1 MGTPTGTPSDPAA
14 PAASGAVP
22 VHLLGYLAQLP
33 LCGDTTELL
42 QSTLTQAMRLTGA
55 PAGLAGAAGAT
66 PDDLIGEGTS
76 RPDLRAAVAGL
87 LPTPTDDGEV
97 TLSPSPEPAVWTQS
111 LPGAEE
117 GAETVLYAA
126 LPAEGQL
133 QGVLAL
139 VLPPDQPL
147 TAAARDTLGLVITA
161 AGGALATPR
170 TPGRAPPRVTE
181 LSLLYEVATAMGST
195 LELSVLLQSMMQVT
209 QTALRSEACTLML
222 LDEDRRELIFEIP
235 LGEKQ
240 DELRRF
246 RIPLDQGLAG
256 WVARTGRPAIVNDL
270 RNDPRFLAEVDA
282 SSGFLTRAALCVPL
296 LVRGQV
302 IGVLE
307 VLNKQDGAPYTTND
321 LALLT
326 TLAGQAAVALDNARL
341 FRSLRDEHERLLAAE
356 EEVRKNLARDLH
368 DGPAQDLAAISMGLE
383 VTRRLLDLDPGRAR
397 RELDGVENLARRATR
412 QIRTLQFE
420 LRPLALETR
429 GVRAALETY
438 IQQLNQGRATQYTLE
453 VEGCKGRL
461 PTPVEQATFS
471 IVQEALGN
479 TRKHG
484 QATQVAVRMHEG
496 ADQWTIQVRDNGQ
509 GFDVN
514 NVLKSYENRGSLG
527 LLNMRERAATIGGQ
541 LTIQSAPGQGTLVT
555 LQIPYVATPV
565 AAADPALFPL
575 PAISDS
581 GVAAP

>member
-1 MGTPTGTPSDPAA
+1 MVTPAGTSPDPLPPA
-14 PAASGAVP
+14 PGAVP
-22 VHLLGYLAQLP
+22 MHLLGYLAQLP
-33 LCGDTTELL
+33 LCGDSAEVL
-42 QSTLTQAMRLTGA
+42 QATLAQALRLTGA
-55 PAGLAGAAGAT
+55 NAGVAGVAGAT
-66 PDDLIGEGTS
+66 ADDLSSEGPA
-76 RPDLRAAVAGL
+76 RADLHAAVVRL
-87 LPTPTDDGEV
+87 LPTPAGDGEV
-97 TLSPSPEPAVWTQS
+97 TLSPSPEPPVWTET
-111 LPGAEE
+111 LTTEDGDTT
-117 GAETVLYAA
+117 TVLYAA

-139 VLPPDQPL
+139 ELRPDQPF
-147 TAAARDTLGLVITA
+147 TAAGRDTLGLVVTA
-161 AGGALATPR
+161 AGGALATQR
-170 TPGRAPPRVTE
+170 TLSRTRLRLTE
-181 LSLLYEVATAMGST
+181 LSLLYEVATAMGAT
-195 LELSVLLQSMMQVT
+195 LELSVLLKTMVQVT
-209 QTALRSEACTLML
+209 QKALRSEACTLML
-222 LDEDRRELIFEIP
+222 LDEEQQELIFEIP

-256 WVARTGRPAIVNDL
+256 WVARTGRPALVNDL

-282 SSGFLTRAALCVPL
+282 SSGFVTRAALCVPL
-296 LVRGQV
+296 LARGQV

-307 VLNKQDGAPYTTND
+307 VLNKQDGAAYTTND

-341 FRSLRDEHERLLAAE
+341 FRRLREEHERLLAAE

-383 VTRRLLDLDPGRAR
+383 VTRRLLDIDLPRAR
-397 RELDGVENLARRATR
+397 QELDGVENLARRATR

-429 GVRAALETY
+429 GLRAALETY
-438 IQQLNQGRATQYTLE
+438 IQQLSQGSATEYVLLA
-453 VEGCKGRL
+453 EGCKGRL

-484 QATQVAVRMHEG
+484 KARRVEVQMHEM
-496 ADQWTIQVRDNGQ
+496 DDRWTIQVSDNGQ

-514 NVLKSYENRGSLG
+514 NVVKSYENRGSLG
-527 LLNMRERAATIGGQ
+527 LLNMRERAAAIGGQ
-541 LTIQSAPGQGTLVT
+541 LTIQSEPGQGTRVT
-555 LQIPYVATPV
+555 LQIPGDSTPLPTPAAPEASVATP
-565 AAADPALFPL
+565 
-575 PAISDS
+575 
-581 GVAAP
+581 

>member
-1 MGTPTGTPSDPAA
+1 MVTSAGTPADPAPLAA
-14 PAASGAVP
+14 PGAVP

-33 LCGDTTELL
+33 LCDDTTELL

-55 PAGLAGAAGAT
+55 LAGLAGAAGAT
-66 PDDLIGEGTS
+66 ASELISEGAVS
-76 RPDLRAAVAGL
+76 ADLRAAVVRL
-87 LPTPTDDGEV
+87 LPTPTDDGEG
-97 TLSPSPEPAVWTQS
+97 TRRLSPDPAVWTE
-111 LPGAEE
+111 PPAGAEE
-117 GAETVLYAA
+117 GATPVVYAA
-126 LPAEGQL
+126 LPAKGDL

-139 VLPPDQPL
+139 VLPPDHPL

-161 AGGALATPR
+161 AGGALATQR
-170 TPGRAPPRVTE
+170 TLARTRQRLTE

-240 DELRRF
+240 DELHRF

-307 VLNKQDGAPYTTND
+307 VLNKQDSAPYTTND

-341 FRSLRDEHERLLAAE
+341 FRSLREEHERLLAAE

-383 VTRRLLDLDPGRAR
+383 VTRRLLEVDLARAR
-397 RELDGVENLARRATR
+397 GELDGVESLARRATR

-429 GVRAALETY
+429 GVRAALDTSPP
-438 IQQLNQGRATQYTLE
+438 QLNQSRSTQYTRE
-453 VEGCKGRL
+453 VDGCKGRL

-484 QATQVAVRMHEG
+484 QATQVDVRMHEW
-496 ADQWTIQVRDNGQ
+496 ADHWTIEVSDNGQ

-514 NVLKSYENRGSLG
+514 SVLKGYENRGSLG

-541 LTIQSAPGQGTLVT
+541 LTIHSAPGQGTHVT
-555 LQIPYVATPV
+555 LQIPCAPTPDP
-565 AAADPALFPL
+565 DPAFLPL
-575 PAISDS
+575 PAVSDS

>member
-1 MGTPTGTPSDPAA
+1 MVTPAGTPSDSGPPAA
-14 PAASGAVP
+14 PGAVP

-33 LCGDTTELL
+33 LCDDTTELL

-55 PAGLAGAAGAT
+55 TAGLAGAAGAT
-66 PDDLIGEGTS
+66 ADDLIGEGTVS
-76 RPDLRAAVAGL
+76 EDLRAAVIQL
-87 LPTPTDDGEV
+87 LPTPTDDGEG
-97 TLSPSPEPAVWTQS
+97 TRSPSPDPALWTAP
-111 LPGAEE
+111 LPGA
-117 GAETVLYAA
+117 AAIVETVLYAA
-126 LPAEGQL
+126 LPAEGHL

-139 VLPPDQPL
+139 VLPPGQPL

-161 AGGALATPR
+161 AGGALATQR
-170 TPGRAPPRVTE
+170 TLARTRQRLTE

-256 WVARTGRPAIVNDL
+256 WVARSGRPAIVNDL

-307 VLNKQDGAPYTTND
+307 VLNKQDDAPYTTND

-341 FRSLRDEHERLLAAE
+341 FRSLREEHERLLVAE

-383 VTRRLLDLDPGRAR
+383 VTRRLLDLDLARAR
-397 RELDGVENLARRATR
+397 RELDGAETLARRATR

-438 IQQLNQGRATQYTLE
+438 IQQLNQNRATQYTLE
-453 VEGCKGRL
+453 AEGCKGRL

-484 QATQVAVRMHEG
+484 QATQVAVQMREA
-496 ADQWTIQVRDNGQ
+496 ADHWTIQVSDNGQ

-514 NVLKSYENRGSLG
+514 SVLKGYENRGSLG
-527 LLNMRERAATIGGQ
+527 LLNMRERAATIGGA
-541 LTIQSAPGQGTLVT
+541 LTIHSAPGQGTRVT
-555 LQIPYVATPV
+555 LHIPCAPPT
-565 AAADPALFPL
+565 DPTLLPL

>member
-1 MGTPTGTPSDPAA
+1 
-14 PAASGAVP
+14 V
-22 VHLLGYLAQLP
+22 
-33 LCGDTTELL
+33 
-42 QSTLTQAMRLTGA
+42 
-55 PAGLAGAAGAT
+55 
-66 PDDLIGEGTS
+66 
-76 RPDLRAAVAGL
+76 
-87 LPTPTDDGEV
+87 
-97 TLSPSPEPAVWTQS
+97 
-111 LPGAEE
+111 
-117 GAETVLYAA
+117 
-126 LPAEGQL
+126 
-133 QGVLAL
+133 
-139 VLPPDQPL
+139 VLPPGQPL

-161 AGGALATPR
+161 AGGALATQR
-170 TPGRAPPRVTE
+170 TLARTRQRLTE

-256 WVARTGRPAIVNDL
+256 WVARSGRPAIVNDL

-307 VLNKQDGAPYTTND
+307 VLNKQDDAPYTTND

-341 FRSLRDEHERLLAAE
+341 FRSLREEHERLLVAE

-383 VTRRLLDLDPGRAR
+383 VTRRLLDLDLARAR
-397 RELDGVENLARRATR
+397 RELDGAETLARRATR

-438 IQQLNQGRATQYTLE
+438 IQQLNQNRATQYTLE
-453 VEGCKGRL
+453 AEGCKGRL

-484 QATQVAVRMHEG
+484 QATQVAVQMREA
-496 ADQWTIQVRDNGQ
+496 ADHWTIQVSDNGQ

-514 NVLKSYENRGSLG
+514 SVLKGYENRGSLG
-527 LLNMRERAATIGGQ
+527 LLNMRERAATIGGA
-541 LTIQSAPGQGTLVT
+541 LTIHSAPGQGTRVT
-555 LQIPYVATPV
+555 LHIPCAPP
-565 AAADPALFPL
+565 ADPTLLPL

>member
-1 MGTPTGTPSDPAA
+1 MVTSAGTPADPAPLAA
-14 PAASGAVP
+14 PGAVP

-33 LCGDTTELL
+33 LCDDTTELL

-55 PAGLAGAAGAT
+55 LAGLAGAAGAT
-66 PDDLIGEGTS
+66 ASELISEGAVS
-76 RPDLRAAVAGL
+76 ADLRAAVVRL
-87 LPTPTDDGEV
+87 LPTPTDDGEG
-97 TLSPSPEPAVWTQS
+97 TRSLSPDPAVWTE
-111 LPGAEE
+111 PPAGAEE
-117 GAETVLYAA
+117 GATPVVYAA
-126 LPAEGQL
+126 LPAEGDL

-139 VLPPDQPL
+139 VLPPDRPL

-161 AGGALATPR
+161 AGGALATQR
-170 TPGRAPPRVTE
+170 TLARTRQRLTE

-240 DELRRF
+240 DELHRF

-307 VLNKQDGAPYTTND
+307 VLNKQDSAPYTTND

-341 FRSLRDEHERLLAAE
+341 FRSLREEHERLLAAE

-383 VTRRLLDLDPGRAR
+383 VTRRLLELDLARAR
-397 RELDGVENLARRATR
+397 RELDGVESLARRATR

-438 IQQLNQGRATQYTLE
+438 IQQLNQSRATQYTLE
-453 VEGCKGRL
+453 VDGCKGRL

-484 QATQVAVRMHEG
+484 QATRVDVRMHER
-496 ADQWTIQVRDNGQ
+496 ADQWTIEVSDNGQ

-514 NVLKSYENRGSLG
+514 SVLKGYENRGSLG

-541 LTIQSAPGQGTLVT
+541 LTIHSAPGQGTHVT
-555 LQIPYVATPV
+555 LQIPCAPTPDP
-565 AAADPALFPL
+565 DPAFLPL
-575 PAISDS
+575 PAVSDS

>member
-1 MGTPTGTPSDPAA
+1 MVTSAGTPADPAPLAA
-14 PAASGAVP
+14 PGAVP

-33 LCGDTTELL
+33 LCDDTTELL

-55 PAGLAGAAGAT
+55 LAGLAGAAWATASERISEGAV
-66 PDDLIGEGTS
+66 
-76 RPDLRAAVAGL
+76 RADLRAAVVRL
-87 LPTPTDDGEV
+87 LPTPTDDGEG
-97 TLSPSPEPAVWTQS
+97 TRSLSPDPAVWTE
-111 LPGAEE
+111 PPAGAEE
-117 GAETVLYAA
+117 GATPVVYAA
-126 LPAEGQL
+126 LPAEGDL

-139 VLPPDQPL
+139 VLPPDRPL

-161 AGGALATPR
+161 AGGALATQR
-170 TPGRAPPRVTE
+170 TLARTRQRLTE

-240 DELRRF
+240 DELHRF

-307 VLNKQDGAPYTTND
+307 VLNKQDSAPYTTND

-341 FRSLRDEHERLLAAE
+341 FRSLREEHERLLAAE

-383 VTRRLLDLDPGRAR
+383 VTRRLLELDLARAR
-397 RELDGVENLARRATR
+397 RELDGVESLARRATR

-438 IQQLNQGRATQYTLE
+438 IQQLNQSRATQYTLE
-453 VEGCKGRL
+453 VDGCKGRL

-484 QATQVAVRMHEG
+484 QATRVDVRMHER
-496 ADQWTIQVRDNGQ
+496 ADQWTIEVSDNGQ

-514 NVLKSYENRGSLG
+514 SVLKGYENRGSLG
-527 LLNMRERAATIGGQ
+527 LLNMHERAATIGGQ
-541 LTIQSAPGQGTLVT
+541 LTIHSAPGQGTHVT
-555 LQIPYVATPV
+555 LQIPCAPTPDP
-565 AAADPALFPL
+565 DPAFLPL
-575 PAISDS
+575 PAVSDS

>member
-1 MGTPTGTPSDPAA
+1 MVTSAGTPADPAPLAA
-14 PAASGAVP
+14 PGAVP

-33 LCGDTTELL
+33 LCDDTTELL

-55 PAGLAGAAGAT
+55 LAGLAGAAGAT
-66 PDDLIGEGTS
+66 ASELISEGAVS
-76 RPDLRAAVAGL
+76 ADLRAAVVRL
-87 LPTPTDDGEV
+87 LPTPTDDGEG
-97 TLSPSPEPAVWTQS
+97 TRRLSPDPAVWTE
-111 LPGAEE
+111 PPAGAEE
-117 GAETVLYAA
+117 GATPVVYAA
-126 LPAEGQL
+126 LPAKGDL

-139 VLPPDQPL
+139 VLPPDHPL

-161 AGGALATPR
+161 AGGALATQR
-170 TPGRAPPRVTE
+170 TLARTRQRLTE

-240 DELRRF
+240 DELHRF

-307 VLNKQDGAPYTTND
+307 VLNKQDSAPYTTND

-341 FRSLRDEHERLLAAE
+341 FRSLREEHERLLAAE

-383 VTRRLLDLDPGRAR
+383 VTRRLLELDLARAR
-397 RELDGVENLARRATR
+397 RELDGVESLARRATR

-438 IQQLNQGRATQYTLE
+438 IQQLNQSRATQYTLE
-453 VEGCKGRL
+453 VDGCKGRL

-484 QATQVAVRMHEG
+484 QATGVDVRMHEW
-496 ADQWTIQVRDNGQ
+496 ADHWTIEVSDNGQ

-514 NVLKSYENRGSLG
+514 SVLKGYENRGSLG

-541 LTIQSAPGQGTLVT
+541 LTIHSAPGQGTHVT
-555 LQIPYVATPV
+555 LQIPCAPTPDP
-565 AAADPALFPL
+565 DPAFLPL
-575 PAISDS
+575 PAVSDS

>member
-1 MGTPTGTPSDPAA
+1 MGTSVGSPFGIPPPPAPGT
-14 PAASGAVP
+14 VP
-22 VHLLGYLAQLP
+22 MHLLGYLAQLP
-33 LCGDTTELL
+33 LCGDRAELL
-42 QSTLTQAMRLTGA
+42 QTTLAQALRLTGA
-55 PAGLAGAAGAT
+55 AAGVGGVAGAT
-66 PDDLIGEGTS
+66 PDDLIGEGAVDA
-76 RPDLRAAVAGL
+76 DLRAAVVRL
-87 LPTPTDDGEV
+87 LPTPAADGEV
-97 TLSPSPEPAVWTQS
+97 TLSAAPEPTIWTEAAAAD
-111 LPGAEE
+111 GGE
-117 GAETVLYAA
+117 GSILYAA

-139 VLPPDQPL
+139 VLRPDQPL
-147 TAAARDTLGLVITA
+147 TAAGRDTLGLVVTA
-161 AGGALATPR
+161 AGGALATQR
-170 TPGRAPPRVTE
+170 TLGRTRQRLTE

-195 LELSVLLQSMMQVT
+195 LELSVLLKSMMQVT

-222 LDEDRRELIFEIP
+222 LDVDRQELIFEIP

-256 WVARTGRPAIVNDL
+256 WVARSGRPAIVNDL

-282 SSGFLTRAALCVPL
+282 SSGFVTRAALCVPL
-296 LVRGQV
+296 LARGQV

-307 VLNKQDGAPYTTND
+307 VLNKQDGAAYTPND

-326 TLAGQAAVALDNARL
+326 TLGGQAAVALDNARL
-341 FRSLRDEHERLLAAE
+341 FRSLREEHERLLAAE

-383 VTRRLLDLDPGRAR
+383 ITRRLLDVDLLRAR
-397 RELDGVENLARRATR
+397 QELDSVENLARRATR

-438 IQQLNQGRATQYTLE
+438 IQALSQGSSTQYTLL

-484 QATQVAVRMHEG
+484 KAPQVEVHMHEF
-496 ADQWTIQVRDNGQ
+496 AEQWTIQVSDNGQ

-514 NVLKSYENRGSLG
+514 SVLKSYENRGSLG
-527 LLNMRERAATIGGQ
+527 LLNMRERAAAIGGQ
-541 LTIQSAPGQGTLVT
+541 LTIQSAPGQGTIVT
-555 LQIPYVATPV
+555 LHIPCAAPPDLPPLSPPPAAAAPSGATP
-565 AAADPALFPL
+565 
-575 PAISDS
+575 
-581 GVAAP
+581 

>member
-1 MGTPTGTPSDPAA
+1 MVTPVGTSPDPAA
-14 PAASGAVP
+14 STQPGMVP
-22 VHLLGYLAQLP
+22 FHLLGYLAQLP
-33 LCGDTTELL
+33 LCADTADLL
-42 QSTLTQAMRLTGA
+42 QTTLAQAMRLTNA
-55 PAGLAGAAGAT
+55 SAGLAGAAGSTA
-66 PDDLIGEGTS
+66 DDLISEGAIS
-76 RPDLRAAVAGL
+76 SDLRAALVQL
-87 LPTPTDDGEV
+87 LPTLTGDGEV
-97 TLSPSPEPAVWTQS
+97 TLSPAPEPAVWTETA
-111 LPGAEE
+111 GAE
-117 GAETVLYAA
+117 GSGETVLYAA
-126 LPAEGQL
+126 LPAEGHL

-139 VLPPDQPL
+139 VLRPDGPL
-147 TAAARDTLGLVITA
+147 TPAGRDTLGLVVTA
-161 AGGALATPR
+161 AGGALATQR
-170 TPGRAPPRVTE
+170 TLGQTRQRLTE

-195 LELSVLLQSMMQVT
+195 LELSVLLKTMMQVT

-222 LDEDRRELIFEIP
+222 LDEQQRELVFEIP

-282 SSGFLTRAALCVPL
+282 SSGFSTRAALCVPL

-307 VLNKQDGAPYTTND
+307 VLNKQDGASYTTND

-341 FRSLRDEHERLLAAE
+341 FRSLREEHERLLAAE

-383 VTRRLLDLDPGRAR
+383 ITRRLLTLDLPRAR
-397 RELDGVENLARRATR
+397 QELEGVENLARRATR

-438 IQQLNQGRATQYTLE
+438 IQQLSQGSATHYALLA
-453 VEGCKGRL
+453 EGCKGRL
-461 PTPVEQATFS
+461 PTPMEQATFS

-484 QATQVAVRMHEG
+484 KATQVEVQMHERDT
-496 ADQWTIQVRDNGQ
+496 AWTIQVRDNGQ
-509 GFDVN
+509 GFDVT
-514 NVLKSYENRGSLG
+514 NVLKNYESRGSLG
-527 LLNMRERAATIGGQ
+527 LLNMRERATAIGGQ
-541 LTIQSAPGQGTLVT
+541 LTIDSAPGQGTLVT
-555 LQIPYVATPV
+555 LHIPC
-565 AAADPALFPL
+565 DPAPDTL
-575 PAISDS
+575 PHPVPAAHET

>member
-1 MGTPTGTPSDPAA
+1 M
-14 PAASGAVP
+14 
-22 VHLLGYLAQLP
+22 HLLGYLAQLP

-42 QSTLTQAMRLTGA
+42 QSTLAQALRLTGA
-55 PAGLAGAAGAT
+55 EAGLAGVAGAGE
-66 PDDLIGEGTS
+66 DELIGEGIVG
-76 RPDLRAAVAGL
+76 PELRAAVVRL
-87 LPTPTDDGEV
+87 LPTPAGDGEV
-97 TLSPSPEPAVWTQS
+97 TLSPSPEPTVWTGT
-111 LPGAEE
+111 LDVDERRD
-117 GAETVLYAA
+117 TVLYAA

-133 QGVLAL
+133 QGALAL
-139 VLPPDQPL
+139 LLPPDHPL
-147 TAAARDTLGLVITA
+147 TPATRDMLGLVIMA
-161 AGGALATPR
+161 AGGALATQR
-170 TPGRAPPRVTE
+170 TLGRTRQRLIE

-195 LELSVLLQSMMQVT
+195 LELSVLLKSMMQVT
-209 QTALRSEACTLML
+209 QAALRSEACTLML

-246 RIPLDQGLAG
+246 RIPLDRGLAG
-256 WVARTGRPAIVNDL
+256 WVARTGRPALVNDL

-282 SSGFLTRAALCVPL
+282 SSGFVTRAALCVPL

-341 FRSLRDEHERLLAAE
+341 FRSLREEHERLLAAE

-383 VTRRLLDLDPGRAR
+383 VTRRLLDRDLARAR
-397 RELDGVENLARRATR
+397 QELDGVENLARRATR

-420 LRPLALETR
+420 LRPLALEPR

-438 IQQLNQGRATQYTLE
+438 IQTLSQGSPTQYTLRA
-453 VEGCKGRL
+453 EGCKGRL
-461 PTPVEQATFS
+461 PAPVEQATFS

-484 QATQVAVRMHEG
+484 KATRVEVQMQDEG
-496 ADQWTIQVRDNGQ
+496 DHWTIQVSDNGQ
-509 GFDVN
+509 GFDVT

-527 LLNMRERAATIGGQ
+527 LLNMRERAEAIGGQ
-541 LTIQSAPGQGTLVT
+541 LTIESAPGQGTLVT
-555 LQIPYVATPV
+555 LHIPC
-565 AAADPALFPL
+565 DPARDLALL
-575 PAISDS
+575 PTPSARET